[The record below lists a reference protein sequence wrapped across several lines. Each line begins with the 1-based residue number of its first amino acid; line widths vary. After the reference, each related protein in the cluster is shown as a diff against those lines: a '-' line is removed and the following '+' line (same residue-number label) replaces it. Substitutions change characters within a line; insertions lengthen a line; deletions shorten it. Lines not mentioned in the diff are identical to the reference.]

1 MKTIKREL
9 QVGKE
14 STEIFEGL
22 SELIKDIKAGKDV
35 AIIATENLPSLVTMV
50 DGYDKV
56 SGEMSAKE
64 RNATIAHGLYVL
76 SEALAPVEA

>member
-1 MKTIKREL
+1 MERILK
-9 QVGKE
+9 VGKE

-22 SELIKDIKAGKDV
+22 AELIKDIKAKKDV
-35 AIIATENLPSLVTMV
+35 AVIATENLPALVTMV
-50 DGYDKV
+50 EGYEKV
-56 SGEMSAKE
+56 SDEMKSQE